1 MMRMTKI
8 IKRNRP
14 AARLGFT
21 LVEMMTT
28 VVVMATVGLAI
39 GVVIVDGQTSWNV
52 AYERANSDAITQGYA
67 ARKKL
72 DAAIRGASNQR
83 FVMAKDGSWIEA
95 YTYASSEST
104 EVDRYW
110 RFYVSDGYLIAE
122 YGQVEPREILNVE
135 TVCENVSACTFRQNG
150 KSIQM
155 TLTLDDGVQTNTIV
169 SSVYAH
175 NQ

>member
-1 MMRMTKI
+1 MAEV
-8 IKRNRP
+8 IKRNGPDGGR
-14 AARLGFT
+14 GFT
-21 LVEMMTT
+21 LVEMLTT
-28 VVVMATVGLAI
+28 VVVMVIVGLAI

-52 AYERANSDAITQGYA
+52 MYERANSDAMTQGYA
-67 ARKKL
+67 GRKKL

-83 FVMAKDGSWIEA
+83 FVIAKDGSWMEA

-104 EVDRYW
+104 QVDRYW
-110 RFYVSDGYLIAE
+110 RFYVSGGSLIAE
-122 YGQVEPREILNVE
+122 YGQVEPRETLNVE

-150 KSIQM
+150 RAIQM
-155 TLTLDDGVQTNTIV
+155 ALTLDDGVKTNTIV